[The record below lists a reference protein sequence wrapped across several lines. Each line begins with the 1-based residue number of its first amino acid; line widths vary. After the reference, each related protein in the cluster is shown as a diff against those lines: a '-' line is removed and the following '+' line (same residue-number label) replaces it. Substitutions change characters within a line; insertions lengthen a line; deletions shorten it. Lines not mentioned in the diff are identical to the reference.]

1 MVNEVTRL
9 VWGMCGACGG
19 RVWGVCDVWG
29 ACLVCG
35 GVVWVVGRR
44 VLERSWGESI
54 ARRFI
59 IRIPW

>member
-1 MVNEVTRL
+1 MINGVTRL
-9 VWGMCGACGG
+9 VWGACE
-19 RVWGVCDVWG
+19 G

-44 VLERSWGESI
+44 VLGRSWGESI